1 MQLNDGRKG
10 TSARVSD
17 TGQVYTLSSV
27 RKVAAEMSE
36 LGNAAVVNSGFITQ
50 TAGAEKGVLKIRLN
64 PDETHVHEIRLS
76 SDAAVKWRVFSKAT
90 SDTFSVAGAPVNLN
104 LGSGTVFD
112 CTVNVGDNVATVTG
126 GTPVLT
132 GMSNSNKDCIFTL
145 EGLLIATAATTLYI
159 VADGAAT
166 LMASVVLFKHD
177 TADH

>member
-10 TSARVSD
+10 TSARVSN
-17 TGQVYTLSSV
+17 TGQLYTLSSV

-36 LGNAAVVNSGFITQ
+36 SGNAAVVNSGFITQ
-50 TAGAEKGVLKIRLN
+50 TAGGEKGVLKIRLN
-64 PDETHVHEIRLS
+64 PDETHIHEIRLS

-90 SDTFSVAGAPVNLN
+90 SDTFSVAGTPVNLN

-112 CTVNVGDNVATVTG
+112 CAVNVGDNVATVTG
-126 GTPVLT
+126 GTPILT
-132 GMSNSNKDCIFTL
+132 GMSNSGKDCLFPL
-145 EGLLIATAATTLYI
+145 EGLLIGTAATTLYI

-166 LMASVVLFKHD
+166 VMASVVLFKHD

>member
-17 TGQVYTLSSV
+17 TGQVFTLSSV
-27 RKVAAEMSE
+27 RKVAAAMSE
-36 LGNAAVVNSGFITQ
+36 LGKAAVVNSGFITQ
-50 TAGAEKGVLKIRLN
+50 TAGGEKGVLKILLN
-64 PDETHVHEIRLS
+64 PDETHIHEIHLS

-90 SDTFSVAGAPVNLN
+90 SDTFSVADAPVNLN

-126 GTPVLT
+126 GTPILT
-132 GMSNSNKDCIFTL
+132 GMSNAGKDCLFIL
-145 EGLLIATAATTLYI
+145 DGLLIGTAAATLYI

-166 LMASVVLFKHD
+166 VMASVILFTHD